1 LCTSFSIFKLK
12 SAEEL
17 AEDGPS
23 AGNRKLVTL
32 KARHGAGLMDGNY
45 INMKMFGE
53 YSKLEE
59 LRTRDEF
66 VAYRETQGAIEGSEL
81 PFDED
86 EEA

>member
-1 LCTSFSIFKLK
+1 
-12 SAEEL
+12 
-17 AEDGPS
+17 
-23 AGNRKLVTL
+23 
-32 KARHGAGLMDGNY
+32 
-45 INMKMFGE
+45 MFGE